1 MVSLNSRFARGT
13 QGYTRPH
20 NSNPW
25 GDPLDVIA
33 YLDAGSGSMILQML
47 IGGVAA
53 VGVTARLY
61 WGRIKSFLRIGGKE
75 ADQLES

>member
-1 MVSLNSRFARGT
+1 
-13 QGYTRPH
+13 
-20 NSNPW
+20 
-25 GDPLDVIA
+25 LDVIA
-33 YLDAGSGSMILQML
+33 YLDAGSGSLILQML